1 MFRVPHLFAK
11 EKRGNGLVFLSATTA
26 GAGFLFFGYDQGLLG
41 SLITL
46 DRFLET
52 FPDCRDPDISGITV
66 AIYEVGCALG
76 ALCCI
81 LFGDRL
87 GRKNCI
93 ALGMTLI
100 IIGAVIMTASYSLG
114 QLIVG
119 RVITGLGNG
128 FNTATVPVL
137 LSELSPPNIRGML
150 NLIAGALVATG
161 IAVAYSISLGFY
173 FVDSSISWR
182 IPLLG
187 QVWFAIPV
195 LILLLCVPESPTWLI
210 KHANEHPE
218 YLEEATITIGKIY
231 DLPTD
236 GEFVTSVVEATQI
249 TVAQVS
255 NFRYRDLFTNG
266 PTQHFRRFTIAIL
279 TQFTQQLTGVN
290 LISYYATVLFE
301 GVGLSPL
308 NARIMAVGNGWAYS
322 LCGFLFIRLVDTHGR
337 RITMIGGTFVNGVCM
352 VILTALVYRSDRGDT
367 ACGKAAIVFLF
378 LYNAGFAYGWL
389 GQGWLYPAEITPI
402 AIRVPSAGASTIT
415 NWLINFTVV
424 MTCPPAFD
432 RIGAFTYL
440 IYGCFC
446 LLFIIPVLYLLFPE
460 TAGRSLE
467 EVDLVF
473 AEAHH
478 DKSLGGYIKHSLTRP
493 HISGKE
499 LDLALQRALAVGHG
513 GDIEQAGKAGK
524 FEKEE
529 HLEETGSA

>member
-1 MFRVPHLFAK
+1 MLRVPHLFAK
-11 EKRGNGLVFLSATTA
+11 NAKGNSLVWLSATTA

-66 AIYEVGCALG
+66 AIYEVGCAIG
-76 ALCCI
+76 AFCCI
-81 LFGDRL
+81 LFGDKL
-87 GRKNCI
+87 GRKQCI
-93 ALGMTLI
+93 MMGMTLI
-100 IIGAVIMTASYSLG
+100 VVGAAIMTGSSTLA

-119 RVITGLGNG
+119 RIITGLGNG
-128 FNTATVPVL
+128 FNTATVPTL
-137 LSELSPPNIRGML
+137 LSELAPPRIRGML

-161 IAVAYSISLGFY
+161 IAVAYSICLGFY

-195 LILLLCVPESPTWLI
+195 MVLLLFIPESPTWLI
-210 KHANEHPE
+210 KHADKHPE
-218 YLEEATITIGKIY
+218 YLEEATVTFSKIY

-236 GEFVTSVVEATQI
+236 SEFVTSVVDATQI

-255 NFRYRDLFTNG
+255 NFRYRDLLTGG
-266 PTQHFRRFTIAIL
+266 PTQHFRRFMIAIL

-308 NARIMAVGNGWAYS
+308 KARIMAVANGWAYGI
-322 LCGFLFIRLVDTHGR
+322 CGFAFISFVDTHGR
-337 RITMIGGTFVNGVCM
+337 RSTMMWGTFVNGVCM
-352 VILTALVYRSDRGDT
+352 VILCALVYQSDRGYQ
-367 ACGKAAIVFLF
+367 ACGTAAIVFLF
-378 LYNAGFAYGWL
+378 IYNAGFAYGWL

-402 AIRVPSAGASTIT
+402 AIRVPSNGASTIT

-440 IYGCFC
+440 IYGLLC
-446 LLFIIPVLYLLFPE
+446 LCFIIPTLYILFPE
-460 TAGRSLE
+460 TARRSLE
-467 EVDLVF
+467 EMDLVF
-473 AEAHH
+473 AEAYN
-478 DKSLGGYIKHSLTRP
+478 DKSLGGYVKHSLNRP

-499 LDLALQRALAVGHG
+499 LDLALQRALAG
-513 GDIEQAGKAGK
+513 GKGDDLEHTGKM
-524 FEKEE
+524 EKEE
-529 HLEETGSA
+529 HLEVARA